1 MYCWFVHDRV
11 RAFGLVL
18 VLLLVTSCSPRGQ
31 ARDLD
36 GAAIDPLAAH
46 DAITVL
52 VFVSSE
58 CPISN
63 RYAPE
68 LKRIAAAHAASG
80 VRFWL
85 VYPDA
90 RDDAAKVRAHIQAFD
105 YGMRALR
112 DPEHALVKRAGARV
126 TPEVAV
132 FGRGGE
138 VAYRGRIDD
147 RYVRFGDERPT
158 AQVHDLEDALRAVL
172 QGQAVQTAVTTA
184 VGCAI
189 SE

>member
-1 MYCWFVHDRV
+1 VPDRICTL
-11 RAFGLVL
+11 A
-18 VLLLVTSCSPRGQ
+18 LLTALWLASCGWGGKVY
-31 ARDLD
+31 DLD
-36 GAAIDPLAAH
+36 GAQVDPLS
-46 DAITVL
+46 DREGITVL
-52 VFVSSE
+52 VFASRE

-68 LKRIAAAHAASG
+68 LKRIAQTQAGHG

-90 RDDAAKVRAHIQAFD
+90 HDDAAEIRAHTEAFD

-112 DPEHALVKRAGARV
+112 DPQHVLVKRAGVRV

-132 FGRGGE
+132 FTRTGD

-147 RYVRFGDERPT
+147 RYVRLGQEQPS
-158 AQVHDLEDALRAVL
+158 AQTHDLEDALIAVL
-172 QGQAVQTAVTTA
+172 RGQAVRAPTTAA

-189 SE
+189 SD